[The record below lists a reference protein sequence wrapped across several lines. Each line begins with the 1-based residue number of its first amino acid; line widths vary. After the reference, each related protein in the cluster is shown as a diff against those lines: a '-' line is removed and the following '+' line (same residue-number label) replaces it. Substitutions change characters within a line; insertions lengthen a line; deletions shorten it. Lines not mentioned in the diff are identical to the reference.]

1 MNRMT
6 TIATRGLVLER
17 IRIAR
22 ADRVLIEL
30 SLAVAPGE
38 VATVMGPSGVGKSTL
53 LAYVGG
59 FLAPAFT
66 GKGRVKLDGVDVTDV
81 APALR
86 RIGVLFQDDLLF
98 PHLSVAGN
106 LLFALDPQVRGRKAR
121 RAAVDEALAGIGL
134 DGFGERDPA
143 TLSGGQRAHVALARV
158 LLSKPRALLLDE
170 PFSRLDAGLRDQ
182 IRQLVFGA
190 AREHALPVLLV
201 THDAAD
207 AAAAGG
213 PVVAL

>member
-106 LLFALDPQVRGRKAR
+106 LL
-121 RAAVDEALAGIGL
+121 
-134 DGFGERDPA
+134 
-143 TLSGGQRAHVALARV
+143 
-158 LLSKPRALLLDE
+158 
-170 PFSRLDAGLRDQ
+170 
-182 IRQLVFGA
+182 
-190 AREHALPVLLV
+190 
-201 THDAAD
+201 
-207 AAAAGG
+207 
-213 PVVAL
+213 